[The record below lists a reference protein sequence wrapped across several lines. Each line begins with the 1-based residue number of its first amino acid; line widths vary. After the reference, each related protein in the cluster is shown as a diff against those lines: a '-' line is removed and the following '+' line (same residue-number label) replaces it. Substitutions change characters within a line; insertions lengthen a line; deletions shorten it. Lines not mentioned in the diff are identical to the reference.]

1 MSDYLLV
8 GFLGFYIGL
17 LIGWLT
23 YDRPI
28 RRRVHRRVH
37 HTARPNP
44 RGETSLIP
52 QDTELSELRK
62 MAGLQ

>member
-8 GFLGFYIGL
+8 GFLGFCTGL

-37 HTARPNP
+37 HTARSNP
-44 RGETSLIP
+44 PHETKPVP
-52 QDTELSELRK
+52 QDAELSELRK

>member
-8 GFLGFYIGL
+8 GFLGFCTGL

-23 YDRPI
+23 YERPI
-28 RRRVHRRVH
+28 RRRVHRRVRH
-37 HTARPNP
+37 AAQPNP
-44 RGETSLIP
+44 SREIKTVP
-52 QDTELSELRK
+52 QDAELSELRK